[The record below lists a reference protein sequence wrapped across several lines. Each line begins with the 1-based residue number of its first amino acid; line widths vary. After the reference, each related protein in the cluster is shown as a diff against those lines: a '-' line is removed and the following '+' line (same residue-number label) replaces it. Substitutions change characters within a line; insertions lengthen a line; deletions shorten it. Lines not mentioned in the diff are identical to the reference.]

1 MAKMKSEQEL
11 KDLKAIRDWAIDR
24 SPSTNTSTHWW
35 YTDLSDEC
43 MAAFER
49 VCKGD
54 AMTRMFRQIFGD
66 DQFGLL
72 VVTGM
77 NEVYVTGASREGSS
91 DQVFFTKH
99 IDGPI

>member
-1 MAKMKSEQEL
+1 M
-11 KDLKAIRDWAIDR
+11 
-24 SPSTNTSTHWW
+24 
-35 YTDLSDEC
+35 
-43 MAAFER
+43 
-49 VCKGD
+49 CKGD

-91 DQVFFTKH
+91 DGAAAAPRTSRATAAS
-99 IDGPI
+99 